1 MNLKPILF
9 SWLPFGAAVLF
20 GFLILFGIKKFMD
33 FKASKSIERSQVGP
47 QLTLLIMTIGFIVVL
62 ILSTPLSENTK
73 GQLLSLI
80 GILLTAA
87 IALSSTTFL
96 GNIMAGFMIRTL
108 RKFDPGDFVRIDDF
122 MGRVTELGL
131 LHTEV
136 QLEDRDLAIIPNLHL
151 VTRPMKVI
159 HSSGTLVTEE
169 VSLGYDINPQD
180 IEAALLKAAENT
192 GLEDA
197 FVHIQSLGDFS
208 VVYRLAGFFKD
219 TRKLVST
226 KAKLRR
232 QMLDTLHANG
242 LEIVSPN
249 FMNQRVYSTDSVF
262 IPKTKYRSMP
272 TRTKEVDVDDLI
284 FDKAEEA
291 ETIENIKDQIE
302 KVDKMLEELKDKK
315 EDKSVQRRE
324 YLQGFREKLHKRLK
338 EEQENKD

>member
-47 QLTLLIMTIGFIVVL
+47 QLTLLIMTIGFILVL

-131 LHTEV
+131 LP
-136 QLEDRDLAIIPNLHL
+136 I
-151 VTRPMKVI
+151 
-159 HSSGTLVTEE
+159 
-169 VSLGYDINPQD
+169 
-180 IEAALLKAAENT
+180 
-192 GLEDA
+192 
-197 FVHIQSLGDFS
+197 
-208 VVYRLAGFFKD
+208 
-219 TRKLVST
+219 
-226 KAKLRR
+226 
-232 QMLDTLHANG
+232 
-242 LEIVSPN
+242 
-249 FMNQRVYSTDSVF
+249 
-262 IPKTKYRSMP
+262 
-272 TRTKEVDVDDLI
+272 
-284 FDKAEEA
+284 
-291 ETIENIKDQIE
+291 
-302 KVDKMLEELKDKK
+302 
-315 EDKSVQRRE
+315 
-324 YLQGFREKLHKRLK
+324 
-338 EEQENKD
+338 